1 MSYTPGAWKY
11 IPWHIAEDQPQVLD
25 GDGNMICYTAS
36 DDNARLIAAAPDL
49 LVALKRLAHRA
60 RTMEIYI
67 GPQDEAEDED
77 AVHAFFKSI
86 DLAIE
91 TIARAEGK

>member
-36 DDNARLIAAAPDL
+36 DDNARLIASAPELLDACVAAANMLIATTPGCTAVKMCL
-49 LVALKRLAHRA
+49 
-60 RTMEIYI
+60 
-67 GPQDEAEDED
+67 D
-77 AVHAFFKSI
+77 A
-86 DLAIE
+86 
-91 TIARAEGK
+91 IARAEGK